1 MHNFC
6 LLNIRRPVLSAVFSL
21 LLVVF
26 GLYTFFELST
36 RELPKNLQPPEVVI
50 STNYTGA
57 SPSIIASEISE
68 PIELAIGGAEGIKS
82 IDTISEVGRSTIKIE
97 FFSSIKI
104 DDAANDIRERIARI
118 IDNLPNDS
126 KAPEVRKASAGFST
140 SMWLSVSS
148 TSWDSLDIGDY
159 VKRNLIDAFSSVP
172 GTGRVIIGGINEKAV
187 RVYLNPIQ
195 LSANDL
201 DISEVEIAIRKNN
214 IAIPAGTIESNNV
227 DLTLDLGKTYKDIES
242 IKKLP
247 VKKIKG
253 KTITLGDL
261 GKVKYGPVSEKTLFK
276 SQSPDSLN
284 ENTVGIGIYARTNES
299 TVVLS
304 KNIREKII
312 EVNKTLPDGLKLSV
326 SFDRATYIKEAI
338 QMCYQS
344 IILALFLV
352 VGIIYLFLGNIRAT
366 VVPAVTLPVSLIG
379 ACLGLWIFGL
389 TVNVFTLLA
398 IILSVA
404 IVTDD
409 SVVMTESI
417 YHRVEKGDESL
428 TAAVTGSKNV
438 IFAIISTSIILL
450 ATFAP
455 LLFIGG
461 ISGTL
466 FREMAITLSITIV
479 ISTFT
484 ALSIAPMLA
493 SKLLN
498 KKKSKHKLILKFE
511 RIFDS
516 FGQFYYETLNYWIK
530 KPKIIIWFM
539 VFVVAFAT
547 LLFKITPKTL
557 LERDPDRGVYI
568 VFGKTDES
576 SSFEYTVDK
585 AEKVEKRLLPLLQD
599 KKESYQK
606 LIMRVPGFG
615 RSSQSY
621 NSFIIIALLD
631 NWKDRTDS
639 AQTIVRKAIGKI
651 VTVPGTMAFPLTPN
665 SVRVSNYQKP
675 VVVTMTGPTYESLF
689 KWQNSVINKL
699 RKNKGLAD
707 ITSDY
712 TKNKPE
718 VQLVIDE
725 NKAKDLGLSIQA
737 IGRSIE
743 TLFSGKNVTSLNE
756 NGKEYPIILQ
766 ADIKD
771 RRKTESLSKIFVR
784 SDTTGKLISLANVV
798 SFEERG
804 SPKLLTRY
812 QRSKSITLTARL
824 VGGYTLNEALN
835 FIEKTIDD
843 EAPKAGIFYKGKSLD
858 LKEASSELIIIF
870 ALALVSAYLVMA
882 GTFNAWRQPL
892 VVMLTVP
899 LAALGGLIF
908 ILLFNSTINIFSQI
922 ALIVLIG
929 IATKNSILIVDWA
942 NQLRVSGKN
951 VEDAIIESCLRRFR
965 PIMMTSL
972 STLIAMIPLIVG
984 NIGPGAGEGIRLAVG
999 CTIFGGMLISTFL
1012 TLFTTPVFYLL
1023 LCKKSKRMDEV
1034 DIQLKKEFS
1043 K

>member
-1 MHNFC
+1 
-6 LLNIRRPVLSAVFSL
+6 
-21 LLVVF
+21 
-26 GLYTFFELST
+26 
-36 RELPKNLQPPEVVI
+36 
-50 STNYTGA
+50 
-57 SPSIIASEISE
+57 
-68 PIELAIGGAEGIKS
+68 
-82 IDTISEVGRSTIKIE
+82 
-97 FFSSIKI
+97 
-104 DDAANDIRERIARI
+104 
-118 IDNLPNDS
+118 
-126 KAPEVRKASAGFST
+126 
-140 SMWLSVSS
+140 
-148 TSWDSLDIGDY
+148 
-159 VKRNLIDAFSSVP
+159 
-172 GTGRVIIGGINEKAV
+172 
-187 RVYLNPIQ
+187 
-195 LSANDL
+195 
-201 DISEVEIAIRKNN
+201 
-214 IAIPAGTIESNNV
+214 
-227 DLTLDLGKTYKDIES
+227 
-242 IKKLP
+242 
-247 VKKIKG
+247 
-253 KTITLGDL
+253 
-261 GKVKYGPVSEKTLFK
+261 
-276 SQSPDSLN
+276 
-284 ENTVGIGIYARTNES
+284 
-299 TVVLS
+299 
-304 KNIREKII
+304 
-312 EVNKTLPDGLKLSV
+312 
-326 SFDRATYIKEAI
+326 
-338 QMCYQS
+338 
-344 IILALFLV
+344 
-352 VGIIYLFLGNIRAT
+352 
-366 VVPAVTLPVSLIG
+366 
-379 ACLGLWIFGL
+379 
-389 TVNVFTLLA
+389 
-398 IILSVA
+398 
-404 IVTDD
+404 
-409 SVVMTESI
+409 MTESI
-417 YHRVEKGDESL
+417 YHRVENGDSPL
-428 TAAVTGSKNV
+428 VAAATGSKNV
-438 IFAIISTSIILL
+438 IFAILSTSIILL

-455 LLFIGG
+455 LLFIEG

-484 ALSIAPMLA
+484 ALSIAPMLG

-498 KKKSKHKLILKFE
+498 RKKTRSKLILKFE
-511 RIFDS
+511 RLFDS
-516 FGQFYYETLNYWIK
+516 FGEFYYETLKYWIK
-530 KPKIIIWFM
+530 KPKTIIWFM
-539 VFVVAFAT
+539 IFVVFFASF
-547 LLFKITPKTL
+547 LFKITPKTL
-557 LERDPDRGVYI
+557 LERNPDRGVYL

-599 KKESYQK
+599 DNEPYQK

-631 NWKDRTDS
+631 NWKDRKDS
-639 AQTIVRKAIGKI
+639 AQKIVRKAIGKI

-675 VVVTMTGPTYESLF
+675 VVVTMTGPSYESLY
-689 KWQNSVINKL
+689 KWQNSVISKL
-699 RKNKGLAD
+699 RKNRGLAD

-712 TKNKPE
+712 SKNKPE

-743 TLFSGKNVTSLNE
+743 TLFSGKTVTTLNE
-756 NGKEYPIILQ
+756 SGKEYPIILQ
-766 ADIKD
+766 ADLRD

-812 QRSKSITLTARL
+812 QRSKSVTLTARL

-835 FIEKTIDD
+835 FIEKTIDE
-843 EAPKAGIFYKGKSLD
+843 EAPTAGIFFKGKSLD

-882 GTFNAWRQPL
+882 GTFNAWRQPF

-922 ALIVLIG
+922 ALVVLIG

-942 NQLRVSGKN
+942 NQLRLKGKSIEN
-951 VEDAIIESCLRRFR
+951 AIVESCLRRFR

-972 STLIAMIPLIVG
+972 STLIAMIPLIIG

-1023 LCKKSKRMDEV
+1023 LCKNSKRVDEV
-1034 DIQLKKEFS
+1034 DIQLDKELS